1 MSQVEV
7 HPVAFREMLTVL
19 EMCLVRAV
27 ASIPMAQD
35 VVAIGLVQIVEAIA
49 VARMIA
55 VAQQAREV
63 LPL

>member
-27 ASIPMAQD
+27 ASIPMGQD
-35 VVAIGLVQIVEAIA
+35 VVAIGLVQDVVAIA

-55 VAQQAREV
+55 VAQQAREG